1 MAAETLAMSPTPA
14 PDQFV
19 RDLWYM
25 PALAASLKPGQMRR
39 EMLLGEPVL
48 LGRDHGGQLF
58 ALRDICP
65 HRGVPLSAGR
75 IKPDQTVECP
85 YHGWR
90 FRKDGVCGAIPSLAP
105 GQDFDPEKIK
115 VRSYPV
121 REQDGLIWV
130 YMAGKPGGAPKT
142 EPPRPGVSHPTRWTE
157 TQTFRCGIDHA
168 VIGLMDPVHAAY
180 VHDHWWWKRTP
191 RLKEKHYAPLPTG
204 FVMTRHKPSKPAYS
218 LLGDVE
224 TEITFELPSTRFEI
238 VTGRLLGKAFR
249 LVGMTVCTPRDGDNT
264 DIIQVFWWPGWLN
277 VLYPLFWAVGR
288 TFIADDRKIVELQ
301 REGLK
306 FNPNLMLIQDSD
318 QPAIWYHRVKKA
330 WQESAE
336 NGTEFANPVRER
348 VLRWKS

>member
-1 MAAETLAMSPTPA
+1 MAEPLAMAS
-14 PDQFV
+14 DQYL

-25 PALAASLKPGQMRR
+25 PALSSSLSKGQMRR

-48 LGRDHGGQLF
+48 LGRDHNGQLF

-75 IKPDQTVECP
+75 IKSDQTVECP

-90 FRKDGVCGAIPSLAP
+90 FRKDGVCGAIPSLVP

-115 VRSYPV
+115 VRAYPV
-121 REQDGLIWV
+121 MEQDGLIWV
-130 YMAGKPGGAPKT
+130 YMAAKPGTPPKNQ
-142 EPPRPGVSHPTRWTE
+142 PPRPGVNHPMRWTE
-157 TQTFRCGIDHA
+157 TQTFGCGIDHA

-191 RLKEKHYAPLPTG
+191 RLKEKHYEALPTG

-218 LLGDVE
+218 ILGDVT

-238 VTGRLLGKAFR
+238 LEGRLLGMPVKV
-249 LVGMTVCTPRDGDNT
+249 VGLTVCTPREADKT
-264 DIIQVFWWPGWLN
+264 DIIQVFWWPAWLN
-277 VLYPLFWAVGR
+277 FIYPFFWMLGR

-330 WQESAE
+330 WAESTE
-336 NGTEFANPVRER
+336 NGTEFVNPVQGR